1 LTTPLLLTNF
11 LIKIMKTPFL
21 KPLLIAGLSLI
32 MLGCG
37 SSSPVLVSTPIENID
52 KIPLKITP
60 LTETQLQGWG
70 AADLMTDTI
79 PGMSI
84 NKAYNEII
92 KNKNGK
98 TVIVA
103 VIDSG
108 IDITHEDL
116 DGVIWNNPGEIPNNG
131 KDDDNNGFIDDVHGW
146 NFLGDAVKENME
158 YTRIYR
164 KLKPKFEDTPTSS
177 ISTSDRDDYAL
188 YQRAKAEYDKEYN
201 ETIQNKNRY
210 TQIKLQLVIAHEA
223 VSSKLGKEDYTRKE
237 LKNMIADTDQMNQ
250 YKGMLMQIQSN
261 VDENIPEA
269 IKQLEEGITYF
280 SGRLDSHFNLQLD
293 GRAVVGDNPYDI
305 TDAKYGNN
313 NVTGP
318 TKDKKDI
325 KHGTH
330 VAGIIAAERNNN
342 KGIDGVANN
351 VKIMVLRAV
360 PDGDEY
366 DKDIAL
372 SIRYAVDNGA
382 SVINTS
388 FGKYFSTNPE
398 WVIDAIKYANKND
411 VLIVNAAGNEG
422 IDMDNINIYPND
434 QFPGSPTEIVDNF
447 LTVGAVTYDYGSG
460 LVAGFSNYG
469 KKTVDVFAP
478 GTKIWS
484 TVPNNKYEFMQ
495 GTSMAAPEVTGVAA
509 IIRSYYPK
517 LSAAQVKEIIMNSG
531 LSTSATVQVGE
542 VKSNKKFTELST
554 SGKMVNLYNALILA
568 SKVQNNIL

>member
-1 LTTPLLLTNF
+1 M
-11 LIKIMKTPFL
+11 KIPIL
-21 KPLLIAGLSLI
+21 KPLLIAGLSLT

-52 KIPLKITP
+52 EIPLKVTP
-60 LTETQLQGWG
+60 LTETQLHSWG

-79 PGMSI
+79 PGMSVR
-84 NKAYNEII
+84 KAYAEII
-92 KNKNGK
+92 KNNTGK
-98 TVIVA
+98 SVIVA

-108 IDITHEDL
+108 VDITHEDL
-116 DGVIWNNPGEIPNNG
+116 DGVIWKNPGEIANNG
-131 KDDDNNGFIDDVHGW
+131 KDDDNNGFIDDIHGW

-158 YTRIYR
+158 YTRIYK
-164 KLKPKFEDTPTSS
+164 KLKPKFEGKPASS
-177 ISTSDRDDYAL
+177 ISTADRDDYAL

-201 ETIQNKNRY
+201 ETIQTKNQY
-210 TQIKLQLVIAHEA
+210 TQIKQQLVIAHAA
-223 VSSKLGKEDYTRKE
+223 VSSKLGKEDYTKDE
-237 LKNMIADTDQMNQ
+237 LAAMPADTDQMNQ
-250 YKGMLMQIQSN
+250 YKGMLMKIQNN
-261 VDENIPEA
+261 VNENIPEA
-269 IKQLEEGITYF
+269 LKELDEAITYF
-280 SGRLDSHFNLQLD
+280 SGRLDSHFNLKLD

-305 TDAKYGNN
+305 TDTKYGNN
-313 NVTGP
+313 NVSGP
-318 TKDKKDI
+318 TKEKKDI

-342 KGIDGVANN
+342 KGMDGVANN

-366 DKDIAL
+366 DKDVAL

-398 WVIDAIKYANKND
+398 WVIDAIKYADKND

-434 QFPGSPTEIVDNF
+434 QFPSTPTEIADNF
-447 LTVGAVTYDYGSG
+447 LTVGAVTYNYGSG

-484 TVPNNKYEFMQ
+484 TTPNNKYEYMQ

-517 LSAAQVKEIIMNSG
+517 LSAAQVKEIIMDSG

-542 VKSNKKFTELST
+542 EKSNKKFSELST

-568 SKVQNNIL
+568 DKVQNNNL